1 MSSNK
6 SFSSETS
13 ERYARAI
20 FELAHDKNELEKVEK
35 NVQDFLSIYNF
46 NTDLDNFVKNP
57 TLSIDIQ
64 LKAISVFSKSL
75 NFSKVFQD
83 FLSILVTKRRLFFL
97 KKIMQSFVKLTL
109 KSKGELNAQLI
120 SSKNLSAEE
129 IKNISNELSK
139 AIGSEISFDYTVDQD
154 LIGGFR
160 MQVGSLLIDTSIKNR
175 LKKYEQL
182 MLEK

>member
-1 MSSNK
+1 MS
-6 SFSSETS
+6 
-13 ERYARAI
+13 
-20 FELAHDKNELEKVEK
+20 
-35 NVQDFLSIYNF
+35 
-46 NTDLDNFVKNP
+46 
-57 TLSIDIQ
+57 
-64 LKAISVFSKSL
+64 
-75 NFSKVFQD
+75 
-83 FLSILVTKRRLFFL
+83 
-97 KKIMQSFVKLTL
+97 KK
-109 KSKGELNAQLI
+109 QLI

>member
-1 MSSNK
+1 
-6 SFSSETS
+6 
-13 ERYARAI
+13 
-20 FELAHDKNELEKVEK
+20 
-35 NVQDFLSIYNF
+35 
-46 NTDLDNFVKNP
+46 
-57 TLSIDIQ
+57 
-64 LKAISVFSKSL
+64 
-75 NFSKVFQD
+75 
-83 FLSILVTKRRLFFL
+83 
-97 KKIMQSFVKLTL
+97 MQSFVKLTL